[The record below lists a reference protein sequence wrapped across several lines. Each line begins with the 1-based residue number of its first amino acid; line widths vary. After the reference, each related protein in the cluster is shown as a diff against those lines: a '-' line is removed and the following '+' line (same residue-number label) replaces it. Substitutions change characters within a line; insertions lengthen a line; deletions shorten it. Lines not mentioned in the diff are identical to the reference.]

1 MKIFFRLLVL
11 IILALCGGL
20 VYSLTVNIL
29 IMSNIVPT
37 ESLSNAFGYEMT
49 NRAVLVWIGST
60 ALAFISVFIDAKWRY
75 ILLTIPIIAPSLYA
89 VLYALS
95 LS

>member
-20 VYSLTVNIL
+20 IFSLTVNVL
-29 IMSNIVPT
+29 IMAKIVPT

-49 NRAVLVWIGST
+49 NRAVMVWIVST
-60 ALAFISVFIDAKWRY
+60 AIAIISLFTDAKWRY
-75 ILLTIPIIAPSLYA
+75 ALLAMPVIAPSLYS
-89 VLYALS
+89 VLYAMS